1 MSKGCECILTLM
13 AFMLKEQA
21 HSTAHR
27 SRSEYACKHHSQACI
42 GMTAMQVPAILAE
55 HQTLQLMRFH
65 LSIYSGQVTKK
76 VKLEAAKSTTSACAL
91 DVRSIKLFFAGT
103 CLEKPGIR
111 PLKYTCQA

>member
-1 MSKGCECILTLM
+1 M

-21 HSTAHR
+21 HSTAHC

-55 HQTLQLMRFH
+55 HRLMRFH
-65 LSIYSGQVTKK
+65 LSIYSGQVSPNI
-76 VKLEAAKSTTSACAL
+76 KLEAAKSTTSACAL
-91 DVRSIKLFFAGT
+91 HVRSIKLFFAGT